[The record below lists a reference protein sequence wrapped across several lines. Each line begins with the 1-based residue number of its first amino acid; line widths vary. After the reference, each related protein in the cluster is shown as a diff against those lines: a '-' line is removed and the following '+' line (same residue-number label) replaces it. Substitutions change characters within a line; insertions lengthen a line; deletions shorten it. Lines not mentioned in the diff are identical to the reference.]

1 MHAVAIEELDFSYA
15 GQPVLENICLSI
27 GRGKTLGLIGPN
39 GGGKTTLIRLLLGL
53 VRPSRGEI
61 RVGGLPPTQAVRRGD
76 VIGYLPQNPQAPGS
90 LPLTARQVVRLG
102 LAGKTGL
109 LQRHSRDDLEFADS
123 LLERVGIADLA
134 DKPVS
139 RLSGGQLQRVLI
151 ARALAPRPMLLLLD
165 EPTTGID
172 RAGQQRFIEFLQSLK
187 EQMCLTIVFVS
198 HDLRAV
204 SAISDRIAC
213 LNVTLHYH
221 DVPDH
226 LPADLVYR
234 MFACDLEAMGIRD
247 GHVCTHDH
255 SVPKVEPRRRED
267 AKNPALTAEAQSALR
282 EQQISCCD
290 PCDLL

>member
-27 GRGKTLGLIGPN
+27 GRGTTLGLIGPN

-255 SVPKVEPRRRED
+255 ASPEVESRRCED

-282 EQQISCCD
+282 EQQIS
-290 PCDLL
+290 

>member
-1 MHAVAIEELDFSYA
+1 MVAVEIEHLDFSY
-15 GQPVLENICLSI
+15 GNQPVLRDICLSVE
-27 GRGKTLGLIGPN
+27 RGTTLGLIGPN

-53 VRPSRGEI
+53 LKPSRGSI
-61 RVGGLPPTQAVRRGD
+61 RVGGLGAGEAVRRGN
-76 VIGYLPQNPQAPGS
+76 VIGYLPQNPQAPTA
-90 LPLTARQVVRLG
+90 LPLTVRQVVHLG

-109 LQRHSRDDLEFADS
+109 LRRHATGDLQFADS
-123 LLERVGIADLA
+123 LLERVGVTEIA
-134 DKPVS
+134 DKPVAQ
-139 RLSGGQLQRVLI
+139 LSGGQLQRVLI

-172 RAGQQRFIEFLQSLK
+172 RAGQQRFIEFLQTLK
-187 EQMCLTIVFVS
+187 DQLQLTVVFVS

-226 LPADLVYR
+226 LPPDLVYR

-255 SVPKVEPRRRED
+255 SIVHRRG
-267 AKNPALTAEAQSALR
+267 AEAAENAVGCTPDSQF
-282 EQQISCCD
+282 Q
-290 PCDLL
+290 